1 MRIEWEVSAPLER
14 WLPKSSPIR
23 GLLGG
28 DSALLDAGTF
38 AFSTEIPTLPPPRTV
53 APPVARR
60 IQAFHREIGAPS
72 ASLGRAALLEQG
84 AQAVVTGQQAGLMG
98 GPLLTF
104 LKALTA
110 LRLAGELT
118 RSRGRPF
125 VPVFWAEAED
135 HDVAEINRVTTLG
148 GDHRPRSFE
157 LPLPAGYREGPAGSL
172 PLGEG
177 AVETVNGFFEASG
190 ETEFT
195 GDLRS
200 QILSDLEGSE
210 RLSLWFIRLMLRFL
224 GDRGLVVLESSDRT
238 LKELARPF
246 WVRVLDDPL
255 ALTEMVRE
263 TGASLAAE
271 GYRPVLHKEKRRCA
285 FFLIEEGRRLPV
297 FFERGSFRA
306 GERRYTSLELR
317 CRLDERPGDFSPS
330 VHLRPLLQDYLL
342 PTAAYVG
349 GPTEMAYFLQVL
361 PGYRWGELPAP
372 ALVMRPSL
380 TFVEPSVHRL
390 LERQK
395 IEPYD
400 LAPGIDGILNAVIR
414 RENRLADPSRW
425 ERLRE
430 GARRPLERFGSALS
444 PSEEEIGRLLEKT
457 SGRIDFLLR
466 ELEKRSVASLRRR
479 SDTLREQLA
488 RARSRLF
495 PGGLLQERILSPFYF
510 MNKYGPDLFEG
521 LEDNLPTDYTR
532 HSFGTII
539 P

>member
-1 MRIEWEVSAPLER
+1 MHIEWEESAPLDR
-14 WLPKSSPIR
+14 WLPKGSPVR
-23 GLLGG
+23 GLLAG
-28 DSALLDAGTF
+28 DGTLLAAGTF
-38 AFSTEIPTLPPPRTV
+38 AFSTKIPALPLPR
-53 APPVARR
+53 AAASPVAHR
-60 IQAFHREIGAPS
+60 IQAFHHEIGAPE
-72 ASLGRAALLEQG
+72 ASLAHAALLGQG

-98 GPLLTF
+98 GPLLTL

-110 LRLAGELT
+110 VRLAGELS
-118 RSRGRPF
+118 RSRSRPF

-135 HDVAEINRVTTLG
+135 HDVAEINRVTTLDS
-148 GDHRPRSFE
+148 DHRSRSFE
-157 LPLPAGYREGPAGSL
+157 LPLPADYREGPAGSL

-195 GDLRS
+195 EDLRS
-200 QILSDLEGSE
+200 QILADLEGSE
-210 RLSLWFIRLMLRFL
+210 RLSRWFTRLLLRLL
-224 GDRGLVVLESSDRT
+224 GNRGLVVIESNDRT

-255 ALTEMVRE
+255 ALTETVRE
-263 TGASLAAE
+263 AGASLAGD

-306 GERRYTSLELR
+306 GERRYTPLELR
-317 CRLDERPGDFSPS
+317 CRLDESPGDFSPS

-361 PGYRWGELPAP
+361 PGYRWADLPAP

-380 TFVEPSVHRL
+380 TLVEPSVRRL
-390 LERQK
+390 LGRQK
-395 IEPYD
+395 IGPDD
-400 LAPGIDGILNAVIR
+400 LAPGVDGILNAVIR

-430 GARRPLERFGSALS
+430 STRRPLERFGSALS
-444 PSEEEIGRLLEKT
+444 PSEAEIARIIERT
-457 SGRIDFLLR
+457 SGKVDFLVR
-466 ELEKRSVASLRRR
+466 DLEKRTVGALRRR
-479 SDTLREQLA
+479 SDTLREQLT

-510 MNKYGPDLFEG
+510 MNKYGPALFEG
-521 LEDNLPTDYTR
+521 LEDDLPTDYTR